1 MDGRWT
7 LVTLISGG
15 VPEPL
20 QRFESIV
27 SVCKAVPP
35 EGLKITGMN
44 IEFQLFPV
52 ILHCGKLFCKRRHV
66 FFFLFFLQIG
76 ERMQIFTREK
86 LCLSKLLF
94 HTQWCYWTV
103 ASWPNKMQNVPPVV
117 LKRFFSLVSVILLL
131 IQLFV
136 SQSQTFVDDTFHYSQ
151 HDFEM
156 KQCLCLSHVGERWFN
171 RNPPEPGRFWCPVIT
186 G

>member
-1 MDGRWT
+1 MSFGPEKYFLMVLTYSFSSYDRALTCVCGWT
-7 LVTLISGG
+7 VNSGHTDFWRF
-15 VPEPL
+15 L

-76 ERMQIFTREK
+76 ERMQIFTHEK

-94 HTQWCYWTV
+94 HTQSCYWTV

-117 LKRFFSLVSVILLL
+117 LKRFFL
-131 IQLFV
+131 
-136 SQSQTFVDDTFHYSQ
+136 
-151 HDFEM
+151 
-156 KQCLCLSHVGERWFN
+156 
-171 RNPPEPGRFWCPVIT
+171 
-186 G
+186 

>member
-1 MDGRWT
+1 MSFGPEKYFLMVLTYSFSSYDRALTCVCGWTWT

-94 HTQWCYWTV
+94 HTQSCYWTV

-117 LKRFFSLVSVILLL
+117 LKRFFL
-131 IQLFV
+131 
-136 SQSQTFVDDTFHYSQ
+136 
-151 HDFEM
+151 
-156 KQCLCLSHVGERWFN
+156 
-171 RNPPEPGRFWCPVIT
+171 
-186 G
+186 